1 MPSHAYGYK
10 ESEGKISRAERGIA
24 VQMQL
29 VSYQAFADRA
39 AFERHQTSDH
49 RGQQSI

>member
-1 MPSHAYGYK
+1 MATREAKEKFQELKEEWPYK
-10 ESEGKISRAERGIA
+10 CN
-24 VQMQL
+24 L
-29 VSYQAFADRA
+29 CDQAFADSA

>member
-1 MPSHAYGYK
+1 MATRKAKEKFDELKEELPYK
-10 ESEGKISRAERGIA
+10 CT
-24 VQMQL
+24 L
-29 VSYQAFADRA
+29 CDQAFADRA